1 MTAQSEPRARQRE
14 LCSSAP
20 PGSAH
25 HISTAGIFCS
35 SQTPHTPLCPGKAA
49 FASLTG
55 RAGRS
60 RGVPAPSPRTLGCC
74 GMHSLPLPCSAQ
86 RAGTTQAQHR
96 VSHKA
101 PIRHWFR
108 LRAAEHRLFL
118 SVFHKYQNT
127 LCPINSFSYFQK
139 LQLLHPAALNWIS
152 ERFSADISGT
162 CMFFIQGLQNSLW
175 RFVTSQLYF
184 RRAFPIIILQL
195 GKSRQR
201 NL

>member
-1 MTAQSEPRARQRE
+1 MLTTSAEHGFSVLPRHLTHLSASEKQPV
-14 LCSSAP
+14 
-20 PGSAH
+20 AH
-25 HISTAGIFCS
+25 
-35 SQTPHTPLCPGKAA
+35 AA

-55 RAGRS
+55 RTGRS
-60 RGVPAPSPRTLGCC
+60 RGVPAPSHRTLD
-74 GMHSLPLPCSAQ
+74 MLWDALPLPCLAQ
-86 RAGTTQAQHR
+86 RAGTAQAQHK